1 MPYPLHSG
9 GQVRVYNLLSRLSRN
24 HEITLV
30 TFLRN
35 LDEKRYEK
43 DLSFCKKII
52 TAYRGHAWQPEYV
65 VRSLFGTK
73 PLLMTSYEQEAL
85 QQEIANELEIGSYDL
100 VHIEPW
106 YVWPSIPKTDIPVVA
121 ATHNIEYEVYS
132 EYVRRLRVVPLRPGY
147 YWDVVKLRFWEKKIW
162 KQASHVVS
170 VSEDDARVIRRSVGS
185 RPTVTVVP
193 NGVDVTSFP
202 FKIRNMKRQPVFLF
216 VGSFAW
222 MQNRDAVSWLVTA
235 IWPLL
240 RVKYPGSSMRIVG
253 RSLP

>member
-1 MPYPLHSG
+1 MNYP
-9 GQVRVYNLLSRLSRN
+9 RD
-24 HEITLV
+24 I
-30 TFLRN
+30 LRN

-43 DLSFCKKII
+43 IFHFVKDHHGIP
-52 TAYRGHAWQPEYV
+52 GHAWQPEYV

-147 YWDVVKLRFWEKKIW
+147 YWDVVKLRYWEKKIW

-202 FKIRNMKRQPVFLF
+202 FKIRNMKRQPAFLF
-216 VGSFAW
+216 VGSFTW
-222 MQNRDAVSWLVTA
+222 MQNRDAVSWLVTS

-240 RVKYPGSSMRIVG
+240 RIHIPVPR
-253 RSLP
+253 